1 MFWRTNENSDLIRH
15 QGTFKGITFIHIYIS
30 TFFFK
35 SQRFFDFGWDFFIC
49 FGYKTREAL
58 YILGIC
64 YLILLQDAGGF
75 NYVSRETTHPKL
87 PEGMKTYWLIGL
99 TGGGE
104 TTVITATTETKS
116 NA

>member
-1 MFWRTNENSDLIRH
+1 MSQAKTAIGLWQQTSQAGKLPRAVNVQLLH
-15 QGTFKGITFIHIYIS
+15 QIY
-30 TFFFK
+30 
-35 SQRFFDFGWDFFIC
+35 
-49 FGYKTREAL
+49 
-58 YILGIC
+58 
-64 YLILLQDAGGF
+64 LQDAGGF

-104 TTVITATTETKS
+104 TTVLTATTETKS

>member
-1 MFWRTNENSDLIRH
+1 MKDIHSNKQTRSKNLTLKLIH
-15 QGTFKGITFIHIYIS
+15 
-30 TFFFK
+30 
-35 SQRFFDFGWDFFIC
+35 
-49 FGYKTREAL
+49 
-58 YILGIC
+58 
-64 YLILLQDAGGF
+64 LQDAGGF